1 MESNESIELG
11 VIFNYMANR
20 YVEWRT
26 TVCEA
31 EEKEKKKRKEKR
43 ISIAYQAWYCEQ
55 WF

>member
-1 MESNESIELG
+1 MG

-26 TVCEA
+26 TDCEVK
-31 EEKEKKKRKEKR
+31 EKEKKKKEKR